1 MENKKSNVYDGK
13 KYKAIKRDVKK
24 TKNNG
29 KTINEKHAS
38 RLKLTT
44 SKNKN

>member
-24 TKNNG
+24 NNG
-29 KTINEKHAS
+29 KTIS
-38 RLKLTT
+38 
-44 SKNKN
+44 